1 MAKRK
6 NLTSS
11 AMLADIIV
19 KGMQNKKGKDV
30 SLLDFKNIP
39 NILFDYFIICNG
51 TSSTHALSIA
61 DSVQEEVWKAI
72 GIHPKHKEG
81 FSNSEWILL
90 DYNDVV
96 VHIFQ
101 KEVRNY
107 YQLEKLWA
115 DADITHFEDIQ

>member
-1 MAKRK
+1 
-6 NLTSS
+6 
-11 AMLADIIV
+11 MLAEIIV

-30 SLLDFKNIP
+30 LLLDFKNIP
-39 NILFDYFIICNG
+39 NVLFDFFVICNG
-51 TSSTHALSIA
+51 TSSTQVLSIA

-72 GIHPKHKEG
+72 GIAPKHKEG
-81 FSNSEWILL
+81 FLNSEWILL

-115 DADITHFEDIQ
+115 DANVIQYEDIV